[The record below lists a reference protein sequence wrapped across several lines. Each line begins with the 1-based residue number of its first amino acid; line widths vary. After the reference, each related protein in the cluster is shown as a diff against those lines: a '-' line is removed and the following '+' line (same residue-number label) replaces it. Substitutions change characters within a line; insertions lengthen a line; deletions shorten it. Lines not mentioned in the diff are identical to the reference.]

1 MRNSG
6 DPKNHRVATIQS
18 TKHPEF
24 LFLTQRLGNIAYQ
37 GSQTGTKSSI
47 IKAIPILAMCQR
59 QIETG
64 DRIIGQ
70 FHTRQMHNTALRDLV
85 IQFFSLGAC
94 GLDKGCMQ

>member
-1 MRNSG
+1 
-6 DPKNHRVATIQS
+6 
-18 TKHPEF
+18 
-24 LFLTQRLGNIAYQ
+24 
-37 GSQTGTKSSI
+37 
-47 IKAIPILAMCQR
+47 MCQR

-70 FHTRQMHNTALRDLV
+70 FHTRQMHNAALRDLV